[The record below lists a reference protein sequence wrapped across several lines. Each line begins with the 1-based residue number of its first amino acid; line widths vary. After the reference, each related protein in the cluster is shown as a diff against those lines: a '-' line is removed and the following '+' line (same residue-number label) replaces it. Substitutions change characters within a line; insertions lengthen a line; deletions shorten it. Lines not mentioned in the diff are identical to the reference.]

1 MFVSSMRWTAV
12 PLALAIA
19 ACQIPAPVG
28 PPGLS
33 QEDVAALDALRDEF
47 IQATLAGA
55 WADLAALYAEN
66 AVRMPP
72 NEVAVQGREAIQQ
85 AFEAEPGITTEF
97 TITSEET
104 TGLGDLA
111 YQKGTYSVTMTV
123 EGLPEPISDTG
134 KYLVIVRKQPDGS
147 WLMAEHI
154 WNSDRPLA
162 ELVAQTAGQA
172 NSG

>member
-1 MFVSSMRWTAV
+1 MSAFSMRWTV
-12 PLALAIA
+12 IPIALAFA
-19 ACQIPAPVG
+19 ACQPPPTEG

-33 QEDVAALDALRDEF
+33 PEDVAAIDALPDEYT
-47 IQATLAGA
+47 QATLASA
-55 WADLAALYAEN
+55 WADLAALYTEDA
-66 AVRMPP
+66 ARMPP

-85 AFEAEPGITTEF
+85 AFEAEPGITTEL

-123 EGLPEPISDTG
+123 EGSPEPISDTG
-134 KYLVIVRKQPDGS
+134 KYLVIVRKQADGS

-162 ELVAQTAGQA
+162 ELAAEALGQPS
-172 NSG
+172 SG